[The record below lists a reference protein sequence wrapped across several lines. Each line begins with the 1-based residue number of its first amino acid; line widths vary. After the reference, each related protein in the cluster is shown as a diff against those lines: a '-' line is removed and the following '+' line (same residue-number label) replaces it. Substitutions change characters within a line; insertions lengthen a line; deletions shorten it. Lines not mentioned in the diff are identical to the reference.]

1 LFFISTAVIYAT
13 KEALQIK
20 IVLLVLALLLQFGLI
35 RRLVAHPA
43 SKALSS
49 GAAVASLVLWF
60 GVGLAGRA
68 IGFT

>member
-1 LFFISTAVIYAT
+1 
-13 KEALQIK
+13 
-20 IVLLVLALLLQFGLI
+20 LVLALALQFGLV

-43 SKALSS
+43 SQALST